1 MMEKTIRKATKC
13 FLIQEN
19 KIVAIQY
26 KKGNKKEGY
35 YDIPGG
41 KIEEGETAKQAAIR
55 EMKEE
60 TGLEVTN
67 LIHKGLITIEYPTR
81 KIIFEV
87 FVTNTCKEGEPQ
99 EFEDNNSRMV

>member
-1 MMEKTIRKATKC
+1 MEKIIRKATKC
-13 FLIQEN
+13 FLIKEN

-60 TGLEVTN
+60 
-67 LIHKGLITIEYPTR
+67 IHKGLIIIEYPTR
-81 KIIFEV
+81 KITFEV
-87 FVTNTCKEGEPQ
+87 FVTNTYEGGEPQ
-99 EFEDNNSRMV
+99 EFEDNTSRMV